1 MLRTPHSVCPW
12 IWLRPSKTVFVTVDK
27 RWVRISHCPQESV
40 TQPLPTQNAV
50 PRTSSINIT
59 QVLVGNAGSWNSQNQ
74 KLHFNRSP
82 ESHVPC
88 SSWRALAAS
97 DTWDIKSH
105 SLPFSA
111 ALPLIFS
118 CLTLV
123 HRNPLS
129 KYLWKL
135 TQPESNTLFS
145 LKRIHT
151 KNLGSTH
158 SSQLLQILWKLK
170 AFKPR
175 FLTKRTVPCKV
186 LKWSDCYLTCPCL
199 LCIYCQSLTT
209 RGRLTLR
216 FLVWLVL

>member
-1 MLRTPHSVCPW
+1 M
-12 IWLRPSKTVFVTVDK
+12 
-27 RWVRISHCPQESV
+27 
-40 TQPLPTQNAV
+40 
-50 PRTSSINIT
+50 
-59 QVLVGNAGSWNSQNQ
+59 
-74 KLHFNRSP
+74 
-82 ESHVPC
+82 
-88 SSWRALAAS
+88 RALGTHRIRNCILTGAQRVTFHAAAEELWLQAIPG
-97 DTWDIKSH
+97 TLSH
-105 SLPFSA
+105 IHLPFSA

-151 KNLGSTH
+151 KNLGSSH
-158 SSQLLQILWKLK
+158 SSQPLQILWKLK